1 MYVKALLIPFLESKG
16 ILEFMRLSSQTTDS
30 SSRASSRWGSLKSS
44 TQMFLVALIVQVIAT
59 VLSLIAVYGSLSS
72 PSGTLTL
79 FLVCLVGSIIASAL
93 VMILTVVGLFRY
105 RHMTLWN
112 ALLLIFTVVTNPVV
126 VLALLATAL

>member
-1 MYVKALLIPFLESKG
+1 MYK
-16 ILEFMRLSSQTTDS
+16 RQ
-30 SSRASSRWGSLKSS
+30 
-44 TQMFLVALIVQVIAT
+44 

-93 VMILTVVGLFRY
+93 VMTLTVVGLFRY